1 LVCCTKKN
9 LAALDMIQFVKNV
22 FRLTNPLGGFVIFL
36 WKQRLCAHPLPKK
49 HGDLFVFLLIF
60 RWISA
65 LSEGRVAKFFLVQN
79 TKTGENIPNY
89 LELY

>member
-1 LVCCTKKN
+1 
-9 LAALDMIQFVKNV
+9 
-22 FRLTNPLGGFVIFL
+22 
-36 WKQRLCAHPLPKK
+36 
-49 HGDLFVFLLIF
+49 LLIF